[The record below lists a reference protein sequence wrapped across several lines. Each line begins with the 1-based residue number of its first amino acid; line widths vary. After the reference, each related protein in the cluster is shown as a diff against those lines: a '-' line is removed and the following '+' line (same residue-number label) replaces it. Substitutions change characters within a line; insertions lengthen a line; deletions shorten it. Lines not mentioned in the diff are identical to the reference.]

1 VTRETTLNY
10 AFGEGRDD
18 DGLDQDG
25 GLARAFV
32 ARGRDGNSML

>member
-1 VTRETTLNY
+1 MRETTLNH

-18 DGLDQDG
+18 NGLDQDG
-25 GLARAFV
+25 GLAGAFV